1 MEGDEPRGGGA
12 GSDSLSVKRKFS
24 EIDDD
29 SSPMNGYLTSSYS
42 SEWKVYEVAQ
52 TRNSIAVLETGI
64 DKFGVI
70 NLLIKPMP
78 SSDSPKRFIIC
89 LAPTVILVKQATPYD
104 SSFHCCEIREHV
116 NLKVEDYYGA
126 KGVDKWTSHR
136 WEEELSKNEARFF
149 WVLVMTPQIFLD
161 ALRGGFLKVEMVRLL
176 VIDECHRTT
185 GNHPYAMIMKEF
197 YHKATDKPRMFGLT
211 TTAAIRKGMLF
222 RVSSLRNYQVSELE
236 NLMDSQ
242 IFNPQ
247 GKKGMD
253 KFGTNVKE
261 GPVFYDPPP
270 LCRLELKDKLR
281 TSHLKFDA
289 SLLSLLQEMEKGN
302 CQDVEENKFKAYQK
316 RLSNDYHDILHCLHS
331 LGLIC
336 AHLAAE
342 ICLEKILET
351 ETYNEC
357 SMVCKEFLSDVL
369 STLGLFLQQ
378 EEKDPVDLQQD
389 NPSAVISELVSPKL
403 QELFHLLDSLRGEMQ
418 KPCLII
424 VERIITAEVI
434 ERYLKKQ
441 ASLGYLY
448 VLYLVGDNA
457 STHALAQKMQDSFH
471 VGKVNLVFIA
481 DVVEEGFHMPDCSC
495 MVCFDLPK
503 TVCSYSQSQE
513 LAEQSNSK
521 SIMFLERG
529 NPSQRDHLYDLMRRQ
544 VPKETPNRRLCPP
557 PEANGQDV
565 KENGT
570 TVIPDPN
577 TTVHDEPAPKEQS
590 ANKRLCQLQ
599 VLDKNLLQCSA
610 KEKAASSKSKS
621 SSSAAGSKKRKEL
634 HGTTRAN
641 ALSGIWGENL
651 DGAIFQAYKLDF
663 WSNISGDAY
672 SSFSLLIESTLADD
686 VGNVEMGLYLVRKY
700 IKASVSPSGQI
711 RLSQE
716 EMVKAKCFQQ
726 FFFNG
731 MFGKLFVGSKSLGT
745 KREFLLQT
753 DTSSLW
759 HPSFMFLMLP
769 VETSDLV
776 SSATV
781 DWSAINSCA
790 CVVDFLKKNSLLE
803 LQVGEENHCNTSSGQ
818 EGTQKKDTEMNLIHF
833 ANASSDKNSIEEIVV
848 IAIHTGRIYSIVEAV
863 KDSSAMSPFEDEAS
877 LEYATY
883 AEYFNKKYGIVL
895 AHPNQ
900 PLLKLKQSHHAH
912 NLLVNF
918 NDEVIEKKEPKVGI
932 VRKTKPNIHAH
943 LPPELLV
950 RIDVPRSV
958 IKSIY
963 LLPSVMHRLESLTL
977 ASQLREEIGCSID
990 NFSISST
997 SVLEALTTLTSA
1009 EAFSMERLEL
1019 LGDSVLKYVV
1029 SCSLY
1034 LKYPNKDEGQLS
1046 RERQSIISN
1055 SNLHRLA
1062 TDRKL
1067 QGYIRNGAFE
1077 PRRWTAPGQC
1087 SLFPVPCKC
1096 GIDSREVPLE
1106 PRFFTENMTIK
1117 IGKSCDMGHRWTV
1130 SKSVSDCAEALIGA
1144 YYVSGGLTAAF
1155 HMMKWLGLDVEFDR
1169 ELVNEAIN
1177 RVSLR
1182 CYIPKDDELTELETK
1197 IRREFSSK
1205 FLLKEAITHSSVH
1218 ESYSYERLEFLGDSV
1233 LDFLITRHLFNTY
1246 EKTGPGEMT
1255 DLRSACVNNENFAQ
1269 VAVKNNLHTHLQRCA
1284 TVLETQLKEYLKSFS
1299 KPDETGR
1306 TIPSIQGP
1314 KALGDMVESI
1324 AGALLID
1331 TRLDLEEV
1339 WKVFEPL
1346 LSPLVTPD
1354 KLQLPPFRELNEL
1367 CDSLG
1372 YFFRV
1377 KCAND
1382 GVKAQAMIQLQL
1394 DDILLTGD
1402 GSEQTNKLALG
1413 KAASHLLK
1421 QLEMRN
1427 ISRKTG
1433 NGDDQSSMDI
1443 KLACNLSDRETPS
1456 SDSVE
1461 MQGTVVPVIGPIN
1474 MKKGGPRGTLHEF
1487 CKKHLWP
1494 MPTFDT
1500 LEDKSRTPF
1509 EFTDG
1514 NEKRT
1519 SFSSFISTITLRI
1532 PNREAVMYS
1541 GEARPDKKSSFD
1553 SAVVELLYEL
1563 ERRMILTIKKLKLLT
1578 GFNRSK
1584 PLWDPRN

>member
-1 MEGDEPRGGGA
+1 MMP
-12 GSDSLSVKRKFS
+12 
-24 EIDDD
+24 
-29 SSPMNGYLTSSYS
+29 
-42 SEWKVYEVAQ
+42 
-52 TRNSIAVLETGI
+52 
-64 DKFGVI
+64 
-70 NLLIKPMP
+70 P
-78 SSDSPKRFIIC
+78 SSDSAKRSIIC
-89 LAPTVILVKQATPYD
+89 LAPTVNLVKQ
-104 SSFHCCEIREHV
+104 HCCEIRAHV
-116 NLKVEDYYGA
+116 NLKVEDYFGA
-126 KGVDKWTSHR
+126 KGVDNWTSHR
-136 WEEELSKNEARFF
+136 WQEELCKNE
-149 WVLVMTPQIFLD
+149 VLVMTPQIFLD
-161 ALRGGFLKVEMVRLL
+161 ALRGGTLKLEMVRFL

-197 YHKATDKPRMFGLT
+197 YQKSTYKPRMFGLT
-211 TTAAIRKGMLF
+211 TTSAIRKD
-222 RVSSLRNYQVSELE
+222 QVSELE
-236 NLMDSQ
+236 NHMDSQ

-247 GKKGMD
+247 GEKWVEKKLAT
-253 KFGTNVKE
+253 KVRE
-261 GPVFYDPPP
+261 GPVFYDSPP
-270 LCRLELKDKLR
+270 LCCLELKDNLR

-289 SLLSLLQEMEKGN
+289 SLLRLQEMEKGN
-302 CQDVEENKFKAYQK
+302 CQDMEEEDKFKTYQK
-316 RLSNDYHDILHCLHS
+316 RLSNDYHDILHCLDS

-342 ICLEKILET
+342 ICLEKISDVKEET
-351 ETYNEC
+351 EAYKEC
-357 SMVCKEFLSDVL
+357 SVLCKQFLNDVL
-369 STLGLFLQQ
+369 STLGLSLQQ
-378 EEKDPVDLQQD
+378 EEKKLE
-389 NPSAVISELVSPKL
+389 NPSEVISGLVSPKL
-403 QELFHLLDSLRGEMQ
+403 QELFRLFASFRGEMQ
-418 KPCLII
+418 KPCLIL

-434 ERYLKKQ
+434 ERYVTKQ
-441 ASLGYLY
+441 ASLGYLH
-448 VLYLVGDNA
+448 VLYIIGNN
-457 STHALAQKMQDSFH
+457 STHSLEQKMQDSFH
-471 VGKVNLVFIA
+471 VGKVNLLFIT
-481 DVVEEGFHMPDCSC
+481 DVVAEGFHMPDCLC

-513 LAEQSNSK
+513 LAKQSNSK

-529 NPSQRDHLYDLMRRQ
+529 NPKQRDHLYDLMQRE
-544 VPKETPNRRLCPP
+544 VPMRDQETPNLRSCPP
-557 PEANGQDV
+557 PEAKGQDV
-565 KENGT
+565 MKNGA
-570 TVIPDPN
+570 TVIPDSKA
-577 TTVHDEPAPKEQS
+577 TVHDEPAPKEQS
-590 ANKRLCQLQ
+590 ANKKLRQLE
-599 VLDKNLLQCSA
+599 VLDKNLLPCSA
-610 KEKAASSKSKS
+610 KEKTASSKSKS
-621 SSSAAGSKKRKEL
+621 SLSAAGSKKRKEL
-634 HGTTRAN
+634 HGTTRAK

-663 WSNISGDAY
+663 QSNISGDVY

-686 VGNVEMGLYLVRKY
+686 VGDVEMGLYLVRKHV
-700 IKASVSPSGQI
+700 KASVSPCGEI
-711 RLSQE
+711 RLSHE

-759 HPSFMFLMLP
+759 HPSFMFLLLP
-769 VETSDLV
+769 VEINDLV
-776 SSATV
+776 SSAKV

-803 LQVGEENHCNTSSGQ
+803 LQVGDENHCNTSSSGQ
-818 EGTQKKDTEMNLIHF
+818 EVLQKKETETNLIHF
-833 ANASSDKNSIEEIVV
+833 ANASSDKNSIEETVV

-918 NDEVIEKKEPKVGI
+918 TDEVIEKNEAKVGN
-932 VRKTKPNIHAH
+932 VRKAKPNIHAH

-958 IKSIY
+958 TKSIY
-963 LLPSVMHRLESLTL
+963 LLPSVMHRLESLML
-977 ASQLREEIGCSID
+977 ASQLREEIDCSID

-1034 LKYPNKDEGQLS
+1034 LKYPNKNEGQLS

-1096 GIDSREVPLE
+1096 GIDTREVPLE

-1144 YYVSGGLTAAF
+1144 YYVSGGLTAAL
-1155 HMMKWLGLDVEFDR
+1155 HMMKWLGVDVGFDR

-1182 CYIPKDDELTELETK
+1182 CYIPKDDELKELETK

-1269 VAVKNNLHTHLQRCA
+1269 VAVKNNLHTHLQRCS
-1284 TVLETQLKEYLKSFS
+1284 TVLETQINEYLMSFS

-1306 TIPSIQGP
+1306 RIPSIQGP
-1314 KALGDMVESI
+1314 KALGDVVESI

-1339 WKVFEPL
+1339 WRVFEPL

-1354 KLQLPPFRELNEL
+1354 KLQLPPYRELNEL

-1382 GVKAQAMIQLQL
+1382 GVKAQATIQLQL
-1394 DDILLTGD
+1394 DDLLLTGD

-1421 QLEMRN
+1421 QLEKRN
-1427 ISRKTG
+1427 ISRKTS
-1433 NGDDQSSMDI
+1433 NGDDQSSMDM
-1443 KLACNLSDRETPS
+1443 KLACRETPS

-1461 MQGTVVPVIGPIN
+1461 MQSTEVPVIGPIN

-1500 LEDKSRTPF
+1500 LEEKSRTPF
-1509 EFTDG
+1509 EFADG

-1563 ERRMILTIKKLKLLT
+1563 ERRMILTIIK
-1578 GFNRSK
+1578 
-1584 PLWDPRN
+1584 

>member
-29 SSPMNGYLTSSYS
+29 SSPMNGS

-64 DKFGVI
+64 DKFG
-70 NLLIKPMP
+70 
-78 SSDSPKRFIIC
+78 
-89 LAPTVILVKQATPYD
+89 
-104 SSFHCCEIREHV
+104 HCCEIREHV

-136 WEEELSKNEARFF
+136 WEEELSKNEA
-149 WVLVMTPQIFLD
+149 LMTPQIFLD

-185 GNHPYAMIMKEF
+185 GNHPYAMIMKVGF
-197 YHKATDKPRMFGLT
+197 LD
-211 TTAAIRKGMLF
+211 
-222 RVSSLRNYQVSELE
+222 QVSELE

-281 TSHLKFDA
+281 TSHLK
-289 SLLSLLQEMEKGN
+289 
-302 CQDVEENKFKAYQK
+302 
-316 RLSNDYHDILHCLHS
+316 
-331 LGLIC
+331 
-336 AHLAAE
+336 
-342 ICLEKILET
+342 
-351 ETYNEC
+351 
-357 SMVCKEFLSDVL
+357 
-369 STLGLFLQQ
+369 Q

-503 TVCSYSQSQE
+503 TVS
-513 LAEQSNSK
+513 
-521 SIMFLERG
+521 
-529 NPSQRDHLYDLMRRQ
+529 
-544 VPKETPNRRLCPP
+544 
-557 PEANGQDV
+557 
-565 KENGT
+565 
-570 TVIPDPN
+570 
-577 TTVHDEPAPKEQS
+577 PKEQS

-818 EGTQKKDTEMNLIHF
+818 EGTQKKDTETNLIHF

-918 NDEVIEKKEPKVGI
+918 NDEVIEKKEPKGGI

-1144 YYVSGGLTAAF
+1144 YYVSGGLTAAL

-1563 ERRMILTIKKLKLLT
+1563 ERRMILTIKKVK
-1578 GFNRSK
+1578 
-1584 PLWDPRN
+1584 

>member
-1 MEGDEPRGGGA
+1 MEGDEPRGGGRT
-12 GSDSLSVKRKFS
+12 DSLSVKRKFS
-24 EIDDD
+24 EIDED
-29 SSPMNGYLTSSYS
+29 SSSASRMEIDSNGS
-42 SEWKVYEVAQ
+42 SELKVYEVAH
-52 TRNSIAVLETGI
+52 TKNTIALLETVT
-64 DKFGVI
+64 DKFGI
-70 NLLIKPMP
+70 IKLLIKAMA
-78 SSDSPKRFIIC
+78 SSDSAKRKIIC
-89 LAPTVILVKQATPYD
+89 LAPTVNLVKQ
-104 SSFHCCEIREHV
+104 HCCEIGAHV
-116 NLKVEDYYGA
+116 NLKVEEYFGA
-126 KGVDKWTSHR
+126 KGVDNWTSQR
-136 WEEELSKNEARFF
+136 WEEELSKNE
-149 WVLVMTPQIFLD
+149 VLVMTPQIFLD
-161 ALRGGFLKVEMVRLL
+161 ALRGRFLKLEMVCLL
-176 VIDECHRTT
+176 VIDECHRTS
-185 GNHPYAMIMKEF
+185 GNHPYANIMKEF
-197 YHKATDKPRMFGLT
+197 YHKSTDKPRMFGLT
-211 TTAAIRKGMLF
+211 TTSVINKD
-222 RVSSLRNYQVSELE
+222 QVSELE

-242 IFNPQ
+242 IFNPEGQ
-247 GKKGMD
+247 KRMEKLAS
-253 KFGTNVKE
+253 KVKE

-270 LCRLELKDKLR
+270 FCCLELKDKMQ
-281 TSHLKFDA
+281 TSYLKFDA
-289 SLLSLLQEMEKGN
+289 SLLRLQEMDKGY
-302 CQDVEENKFKAYQK
+302 CPDMEDKFKTYQN
-316 RLSNDYHDILHCLHS
+316 RLSNDYQEILHCLDS

-336 AHLAAE
+336 ACLAAE
-342 ICLEKILET
+342 ICLEKISDVKEET
-351 ETYNEC
+351 ETYKEC
-357 SMVCKEFLSDVL
+357 SMVCKQFLNDIL
-369 STLGLFLQQ
+369 STLGLCLQQ
-378 EEKDPVDLQQD
+378 EKSSGDLRQD
-389 NPSAVISELVSPKL
+389 NLSAVSSGLVSPKL

-418 KPCLII
+418 KPCLIL

-434 ERYLKKQ
+434 ERYVKKQ
-441 ASLGYLY
+441 ASLGYIY
-448 VLYLVGDNA
+448 VLYLIGNNA
-457 STHALAQKMQDSFH
+457 STHVLTQKMQDSFD
-471 VGKVNLVFIA
+471 VGKVNLLFIT
-481 DVVEEGFHMPDCSC
+481 DVVREGFHMPDCSC

-529 NPSQRDHLYDLMRRQ
+529 NLRQRDHLYDLMRRE
-544 VPKETPNRRLCPP
+544 VPMQDQGTPNLKLCPP
-557 PEANGQDV
+557 PAANSQDV
-565 KENGT
+565 KENGAM
-570 TVIPDPN
+570 VIPGSN
-577 TTVHDEPAPKEQS
+577 TTVYDEPAPNEQS
-590 ANKRLCQLQ
+590 ANKKLCQLE
-599 VLDKNLLQCSA
+599 VLNKDLVPCSA
-610 KEKAASSKSKS
+610 KKKAASSKSKS

-634 HGTTRAN
+634 HGITRAN
-641 ALSGIWGENL
+641 ALSGSWGENL
-651 DGAIFQAYKLDF
+651 DGAVFQAYKFDF

-686 VGNVEMGLYLVRKY
+686 VGNVEIGLYLVRKY
-700 IKASVSPSGQI
+700 IKASVSPCGPI
-711 RLSQE
+711 RLSHK

-726 FFFNG
+726 FFFNA

-753 DTSSLW
+753 DISSLW
-759 HPSFMFLMLP
+759 HPSFMFLLLP
-769 VETSDLV
+769 VETNDLV

-803 LQVGEENHCNTSSGQ
+803 LHCNTSSGQ
-818 EGTQKKDTEMNLIHF
+818 EVLQKEETETNLIHF

-918 NDEVIEKKEPKVGI
+918 NDEVIMEKEQKDSN

-943 LPPELLV
+943 MPPELLV

-958 IKSIY
+958 LKSVY
-963 LLPSVMHRLESLTL
+963 LLPSVMYRLESLIL
-977 ASQLREEIGCSID
+977 ASQLREEIDCSID

-997 SVLEALTTLTSA
+997 SVLEALTTLTCA

-1019 LGDSVLKYVV
+1019 LGDSVLKYIV
-1029 SCSLY
+1029 SCCLF
-1034 LKYPNKDEGQLS
+1034 LKHPDKDEGQLS

-1096 GIDSREVPLE
+1096 GIDTREVPLE

-1117 IGKSCDMGHRWTV
+1117 IGKSCDTGHRWTV

-1144 YYVSGGLTAAF
+1144 YYISGGLTAALR
-1155 HMMKWLGLDVEFDR
+1155 MMKWLGLDVGFDR

-1269 VAVKNNLHTHLQRCA
+1269 VAVKNNLHTHLQRCS
-1284 TVLETQLKEYLKSFS
+1284 TVLETQIREYLISFS

-1306 TIPSIQGP
+1306 KIPSIQGP
-1314 KALGDMVESI
+1314 KALGDVVESI

-1339 WKVFEPL
+1339 WRVFEPL

-1354 KLQLPPFRELNEL
+1354 KLQLPPYRELSEL

-1394 DDILLTGD
+1394 DDALLTGD

-1421 QLEMRN
+1421 QLENRN
-1427 ISRKTG
+1427 ISRKTS
-1433 NGDDQSSMDI
+1433 NGDDQSSMNI
-1443 KLACNLSDRETPS
+1443 KLACNLSDTETPS

-1461 MQGTVVPVIGPIN
+1461 MQSTLVPVIGPIN
-1474 MKKGGPRGTLHEF
+1474 MNKGGPRGTLHEF

-1494 MPTFDT
+1494 LPTFDT
-1500 LEDKSRTPF
+1500 SEEKSRTPF

-1514 NEKRT
+1514 NETRT

-1532 PNREAVMYS
+1532 PNREAVMYA

-1563 ERRMILTIKKLKLLT
+1563 ERRMILTIRK
-1578 GFNRSK
+1578 
-1584 PLWDPRN
+1584 

>member
-1 MEGDEPRGGGA
+1 MEGDEPRGG
-12 GSDSLSVKRKFS
+12 DSLSVKRKFY
-24 EIDDD
+24 EIDED
-29 SSPMNGYLTSSYS
+29 SSPMNGS
-42 SEWKVYEVAQ
+42 SELYEVAQ
-52 TRNSIAVLETGI
+52 TRNTIALLETGV
-64 DKFGVI
+64 DKFG
-70 NLLIKPMP
+70 
-78 SSDSPKRFIIC
+78 
-89 LAPTVILVKQATPYD
+89 
-104 SSFHCCEIREHV
+104 HCCEIRAHL

-136 WEEELSKNEARFF
+136 WEDELSKNEAI
-149 WVLVMTPQIFLD
+149 MTPQIFLD
-161 ALRGGFLKVEMVRLL
+161 ALRSGFLKVEMVRLL

-185 GNHPYAMIMKEF
+185 GNHPYAMIMK
-197 YHKATDKPRMFGLT
+197 
-211 TTAAIRKGMLF
+211 
-222 RVSSLRNYQVSELE
+222 
-236 NLMDSQ
+236 

-247 GKKGMD
+247 GQKGVD
-253 KFGTNVKE
+253 KFVTKVKE
-261 GPVFYDPPP
+261 GPVFYDPAP

-289 SLLSLLQEMEKGN
+289 SLLSLLQELEKGN

-316 RLSNDYHDILHCLHS
+316 RLSADYHDILHCLDR

-342 ICLEKILET
+342 ICLEKISET

-378 EEKDPVDLQQD
+378 EEKNSVDLPQD
-389 NPSAVISELVSPKL
+389 NPSAVISGLVSPKL

-434 ERYLKKQ
+434 ERYVKKQ

-448 VLYLVGDNA
+448 VLSLTGNNA
-457 STHALAQKMQDSFH
+457 STQALAQKMQDSFH
-471 VGKVNLVFIA
+471 VGKVNLVFIT

-495 MVCFDLPK
+495 M
-503 TVCSYSQSQE
+503 
-513 LAEQSNSK
+513 
-521 SIMFLERG
+521 
-529 NPSQRDHLYDLMRRQ
+529 
-544 VPKETPNRRLCPP
+544 
-557 PEANGQDV
+557 
-565 KENGT
+565 
-570 TVIPDPN
+570 
-577 TTVHDEPAPKEQS
+577 
-590 ANKRLCQLQ
+590 
-599 VLDKNLLQCSA
+599 NLLQCSA
-610 KEKAASSKSKS
+610 PSSKSKS
-621 SSSAAGSKKRKEL
+621 SASAAGSKKRKEL

-686 VGNVEMGLYLVRKY
+686 VGNVEMSLYLVRKY
-700 IKASVSPSGQI
+700 IKASVSHCGQI
-711 RLSQE
+711 RLSHE
-716 EMVKAKCFQQ
+716 EIVKAKCFQQ

-769 VETSDLV
+769 VETGDLV

-790 CVVDFLKKNSLLE
+790 CVVDFLKKNPLLE
-803 LQVGEENHCNTSSGQ
+803 LEVGEENHCNTSSGQ
-818 EGTQKKDTEMNLIHF
+818 EGTQKKETETNLIHF
-833 ANASSDKNSIEEIVV
+833 ANALSDKNSIEEIVV

-918 NDEVIEKKEPKVGI
+918 SDEVIEKKEPNVSN

-958 IKSIY
+958 TKSIY
-963 LLPSVMHRLESLTL
+963 LLPSVMHRLESLML
-977 ASQLREEIGCSID
+977 ASQLREEIDCSID

-1144 YYVSGGLTAAF
+1144 YYVSGGLTAAL
-1155 HMMKWLGLDVEFDR
+1155 HMMKWLGFDVEFDR

-1284 TVLETQLKEYLKSFS
+1284 TVLETQIKEYLMSFS

-1314 KALGDMVESI
+1314 KALGDVVESI

-1339 WKVFEPL
+1339 WRVFEPL

-1354 KLQLPPFRELNEL
+1354 KLQLPPYRELNEL

-1382 GVKAQAMIQLQL
+1382 GVKAQATIQLQL
-1394 DDILLTGD
+1394 DDVLLTGD

-1563 ERRMILTIKKLKLLT
+1563 ERRMILTIKK
-1578 GFNRSK
+1578 
-1584 PLWDPRN
+1584 

>member
-1 MEGDEPRGGGA
+1 MEGDEPRHGGGN
-12 GSDSLSVKRKFS
+12 DSLSMKRKFS
-24 EIDDD
+24 EIDED
-29 SSPMNGYLTSSYS
+29 SSPTNGS
-42 SEWKVYEVAQ
+42 SELKVYEVAQ
-52 TRNSIAVLETGI
+52 TRNTIALLEETGI
-64 DKFGVI
+64 DKLGII
-70 NLLIKPMP
+70 NLLIVKAMPMPP
-78 SSDSPKRFIIC
+78 SSDSLKRFIIC
-89 LAPTVILVKQATPYD
+89 LAPTVNLVKQ
-104 SSFHCCEIREHV
+104 HCCEIRGAHQ
-116 NLKVEDYYGA
+116 NLKVEDYFGA

-136 WEEELSKNEARFF
+136 WEEELCKNQ
-149 WVLVMTPQIFLD
+149 VLVMTPQIFLD
-161 ALRGGFLKVEMVRLL
+161 ALRGGFLKLEMICLL
-176 VIDECHRTT
+176 VIHECHRTT

-197 YHKATDKPRMFGLT
+197 YHKSTDKPRMFGLT
-211 TTAAIRKGMLF
+211 TTAAIRKD
-222 RVSSLRNYQVSELE
+222 QVSELE

-242 IFNPQ
+242 IFNPEGQ
-247 GKKGMD
+247 KGVE
-253 KFGTNVKE
+253 KFATKVKE

-270 LCRLELKDKLR
+270 FCCLELKDKLR
-281 TSHLKFDA
+281 ISHLKFDA
-289 SLLSLLQEMEKGN
+289 SLLRLQEMEKGN
-302 CQDVEENKFKAYQK
+302 CQDMEKGNKFKAYQK
-316 RLSNDYHDILHCLHS
+316 RLSDVYHDILHCLDS

-342 ICLEKILET
+342 ISLEKISDVKEET
-351 ETYNEC
+351 EAYKEC
-357 SMVCKEFLSDVL
+357 SMLCKQFLNDVL
-369 STLGLFLQQ
+369 STLGLCLQQ
-378 EEKDPVDLQQD
+378 EEKNSVDLQQD
-389 NPSAVISELVSPKL
+389 YLSAVISGLVSPKL
-403 QELFHLLDSLRGEMQ
+403 QELFHLLASLRGEMQ
-418 KPCLII
+418 KPCLIL

-434 ERYLKKQ
+434 ERYVTKQ

-448 VLYLVGDNA
+448 VLYISGNNA
-457 STHALAQKMQDSFH
+457 STRSLAQKMQDSFH
-471 VGKVNLVFIA
+471 VGKVNLLFIT
-481 DVVEEGFHMPDCSC
+481 DVVEEGFHTPDCVC

-513 LAEQSNSK
+513 LAKQSNSK

-529 NPSQRDHLYDLMRRQ
+529 NPRQRDHLYDLMRRE
-544 VPKETPNRRLCPP
+544 VPMRDQETLNLKRMCPP
-557 PEANGQDV
+557 PEANGQGV
-565 KENGT
+565 KENGA
-570 TVIPDPN
+570 TVIPDSN

-590 ANKRLCQLQ
+590 ANKKLRQLE
-599 VLDKNLLQCSA
+599 VLDKNLLPCSA
-610 KEKAASSKSKS
+610 KQKAASSKSKS
-621 SSSAAGSKKRKEL
+621 SSSAAAGSKKRKEL

-651 DGAIFQAYKLDF
+651 DGAIFHAYKLDF
-663 WSNISGDAY
+663 RSNISGDVY

-686 VGNVEMGLYLVRKY
+686 VGNVEMGLYLIRKHV
-700 IKASVSPSGQI
+700 KASVSHCSQI

-731 MFGKLFVGSKSLGT
+731 VFGKLFVASKSLGT

-759 HPSFMFLMLP
+759 HPSFMFLLLP
-769 VETSDLV
+769 VETNDLV

-803 LQVGEENHCNTSSGQ
+803 LQVGDENHCNTSSGQ
-818 EGTQKKDTEMNLIHF
+818 KVLLEDEKREMETNLIHF
-833 ANASSDKNSIEEIVV
+833 ANASSDKHSIEETVV

-863 KDSSAMSPFEDEAS
+863 KDSSAMSSFEDEAS
-877 LEYATY
+877 LDYATY
-883 AEYFNKKYGIVL
+883 AEYFSKKYGIVL

-918 NDEVIEKKEPKVGI
+918 IDEVIEKKEPKVGN

-950 RIDVPRSV
+950 RIDVQRSV
-958 IKSIY
+958 LKSIY
-963 LLPSVMHRLESLTL
+963 LLPSVMHRLESLML
-977 ASQLREEIGCSID
+977 ASQLREEIDCSID

-997 SVLEALTTLTSA
+997 SVLEALTTLTCA

-1046 RERQSIISN
+1046 RQRQSIISN

-1096 GIDSREVPLE
+1096 GIDTREVPLE

-1130 SKSVSDCAEALIGA
+1130 SKSVSDCAEGLIGA
-1144 YYVSGGLTAAF
+1144 YYVSGGLTAAL

-1182 CYIPKDDELTELETK
+1182 CYIPKDGELTELETK

-1255 DLRSACVNNENFAQ
+1255 DIRSACVNNENFAQ

-1284 TVLETQLKEYLKSFS
+1284 TVLETQIKEYLMSFS

-1339 WKVFEPL
+1339 WRVFEPL

-1354 KLQLPPFRELNEL
+1354 KLQLPPYRELSEL

-1382 GVKAQAMIQLQL
+1382 GVKAQATIQLQL
-1394 DDILLTGD
+1394 DDVLLTGD

-1421 QLEMRN
+1421 QLEKRN
-1427 ISRKTG
+1427 ISRKTW
-1433 NGDDQSSMDI
+1433 NGDDHSSMDM
-1443 KLACNLSDRETPS
+1443 KLECNLSDRETPS

-1461 MQGTVVPVIGPIN
+1461 MQSIVVPVIGPIN
-1474 MKKGGPRGTLHEF
+1474 MNKGGPRGTLHEL

-1500 LEDKSRTPF
+1500 LEEKSRTPF

-1519 SFSSFISTITLRI
+1519 SFSSFISTITLKI

-1563 ERRMILTIKKLKLLT
+1563 ERRMILTIKK
-1578 GFNRSK
+1578 
-1584 PLWDPRN
+1584 

>member
-1 MEGDEPRGGGA
+1 MEGDEPRGGGG
-12 GSDSLSVKRKFS
+12 GSNSLSVKRKFS
-24 EIDDD
+24 EIDED
-29 SSPMNGYLTSSYS
+29 SSSSPTINGL
-42 SEWKVYEVAQ
+42 KVYEVVAQ
-52 TRNSIAVLETGI
+52 TRNTIALLEETGT
-64 DKFGVI
+64 DKSGVI
-70 NLLIKPMP
+70 IKSLIKAMP

-89 LAPTVILVKQATPYD
+89 LAPTVNLVKQ
-104 SSFHCCEIREHV
+104 HCCEIRAHV
-116 NLKVEDYYGA
+116 NLKVEDYFGA

-136 WEEELSKNEARFF
+136 WEQELSDNE
-149 WVLVMTPQIFLD
+149 VLVMTPQIFLD
-161 ALRGGFLKVEMVRLL
+161 ALRSGFLKLEMVRLL

-197 YHKATDKPRMFGLT
+197 YHKSTDKPRMFGLT
-211 TTAAIRKGMLF
+211 TTDAIRKD
-222 RVSSLRNYQVSELE
+222 QVSELE
-236 NLMDSQ
+236 KLMDSQ
-242 IFNPQ
+242 IFNP
-247 GKKGMD
+247 KGQKRVD
-253 KFGTNVKE
+253 KVARKVKE

-270 LCRLELKDKLR
+270 FCSLELKDKLR

-289 SLLSLLQEMEKGN
+289 SLLRLQEMEKGN
-302 CQDVEENKFKAYQK
+302 CQDMEKKFTTYQK
-316 RLSNDYHDILHCLHS
+316 RLSDDYHDILHCLDS

-342 ICLEKILET
+342 ICLEKISEA
-351 ETYNEC
+351 ETYEEC
-357 SMVCKEFLSDVL
+357 SMVYKHFLSDVL

-378 EEKDPVDLQQD
+378 EEKNSVDLQQD
-389 NPSAVISELVSPKL
+389 NPSAVISGRVSPKL
-403 QELFHLLDSLRGEMQ
+403 QELLRLLDSLRGETQ
-418 KPCLII
+418 KPCLIL
-424 VERIITAEVI
+424 VERSITAEVI
-434 ERYLKKQ
+434 ERYVKKQ
-441 ASLGYLY
+441 TSLGYLNI
-448 VLYLVGDNA
+448 LYLNGNNA
-457 STHALAQKMQDSFH
+457 STHALAQKIH
-471 VGKVNLVFIA
+471 VGKVNLLFITG
-481 DVVEEGFHMPDCSC
+481 VVEEGFHIPDCSC
-495 MVCFDLPK
+495 TVCFDLPK

-513 LAEQSNSK
+513 LVKQSNYK

-529 NPSQRDHLYDLMRRQ
+529 NSSQRDHLYNLMRREVQ
-544 VPKETPNRRLCPP
+544 MRDQETPNLRLCPP
-557 PEANGQDV
+557 PEGKGQEVKANV
-565 KENGT
+565 A
-570 TVIPDPN
+570 TVIPDSK
-577 TTVHDEPAPKEQS
+577 TTVLDEPARKEQS
-590 ANKRLCQLQ
+590 PNKRLRQLE
-599 VLDKNLLQCSA
+599 VLDKNLLPCIA
-610 KEKAASSKSKS
+610 KAKAAPSKSKS

-641 ALSGIWGENL
+641 ALSGTWGENL
-651 DGAIFQAYKLDF
+651 DGAVFQAYRMDF
-663 WSNISGDAY
+663 QSNISGDAY
-672 SSFSLLIESTLADD
+672 SSFSLLIESTLAGD
-686 VGNVEMGLYLVRKY
+686 VGNVEMDLYLVRKH
-700 IKASVSPSGQI
+700 IKASVTPCGQI

-731 MFGKLFVGSKSLGT
+731 MFGKLFVGSKSQGT

-759 HPSFMFLMLP
+759 DPSFMFLLLP

-776 SSATV
+776 SV

-790 CVVDFLKKNSLLE
+790 SVVDFLKENSLLE
-803 LQVGEENHCNTSSGQ
+803 LQVGDDENQRNTTSSGQ
-818 EGTQKKDTEMNLIHF
+818 EVLQEKETETDLIHF
-833 ANASSDKNSIEEIVV
+833 ANASSDRNSIEETVV

-863 KDSSAMSPFEDEAS
+863 KDSSAMSPFEDETS

-918 NDEVIEKKEPKVGI
+918 TDEVIEKKEPKAGGN
-932 VRKTKPNIHAH
+932 VRKAKPNIHAH

-958 IKSIY
+958 TKSIY
-963 LLPSVMHRLESLTL
+963 LLPSVMHRLESLML

-997 SVLEALTTLTSA
+997 SVLEALTTLTCP

-1019 LGDSVLKYVV
+1019 LGDSVLKYAV

-1046 RERQSIISN
+1046 RQRQTVISN

-1077 PRRWTAPGQC
+1077 PRRWTAPGQS

-1096 GIDSREVPLE
+1096 GVDTREVPLE

-1144 YYVSGGLTAAF
+1144 YYVSGGLDGAL
-1155 HMMKWLGLDVEFDR
+1155 HMLKWLGVVDVGFDG
-1169 ELVNEAIN
+1169 ELVNEAIS

-1182 CYIPKDDELTELETK
+1182 CYVPKDGDELTELERK
-1197 IRREFSSK
+1197 IGREFSWK

-1269 VAVKNNLHTHLQRCA
+1269 VAVKHSLHTHLQRSA
-1284 TVLETQLKEYLKSFS
+1284 TVLETQIKEYLMSFS
-1299 KPDETGR
+1299 KPDGTGR

-1314 KALGDMVESI
+1314 KALGDLVESI

-1339 WKVFEPL
+1339 LRVFEPL

-1354 KLQLPPFRELNEL
+1354 KLQLPPYRELSEL

-1382 GVKAQAMIQLQL
+1382 GVKAQATIQLQL
-1394 DDILLTGD
+1394 DDVLLTGD

-1421 QLEMRN
+1421 LLERN
-1427 ISRKTG
+1427 ISRRTL
-1433 NGDDQSSMDI
+1433 NGDDQSSMDM
-1443 KLACNLSDRETPS
+1443 KLACDVSDRETPS
-1456 SDSVE
+1456 SDPVE
-1461 MQGTVVPVIGPIN
+1461 MQSTVVPVIGPIN

-1500 LEDKSRTPF
+1500 LEEKSRTPF

-1514 NEKRT
+1514 DEKRT
-1519 SFSSFISTITLRI
+1519 SFSSFVSTITLRI
-1532 PNREAVMYS
+1532 PNREAVMHS

-1563 ERRMILTIKKLKLLT
+1563 ERRMILTIKI
-1578 GFNRSK
+1578 
-1584 PLWDPRN
+1584 

>member
-1 MEGDEPRGGGA
+1 MEGDETRGGG
-12 GSDSLSVKRKFS
+12 GSNSVSAKRKFS
-24 EIDDD
+24 EIDED
-29 SSPMNGYLTSSYS
+29 SSSSS
-42 SEWKVYEVAQ
+42 MINISELKTYEVVAQ
-52 TRNSIAVLETGI
+52 TRNTIVLLEETGT

-70 NLLIKPMP
+70 NFLIKSAMP
-78 SSDSPKRFIIC
+78 PSSSDSDKRFIIC
-89 LAPTVILVKQATPYD
+89 LAPTVNLVKQ
-104 SSFHCCEIREHV
+104 HCCEIRAHL
-116 NLKVEDYYGA
+116 NLKVEDYFGA

-136 WEEELSKNEARFF
+136 WEQELSNNQ
-149 WVLVMTPQIFLD
+149 VLVMTPQILLD
-161 ALRGGFLKVEMVRLL
+161 ALRGGFLKLEMVRLL

-197 YHKATDKPRMFGLT
+197 YHKSTDKPRMFGLT
-211 TTAAIRKGMLF
+211 TTDAIRKD
-222 RVSSLRNYQVSELE
+222 QVSELE

-247 GKKGMD
+247 RQKGVVD
-253 KFGTNVKE
+253 KSAAKVKE

-270 LCRLELKDKLR
+270 FCYLELKDKLR

-289 SLLSLLQEMEKGN
+289 SLLRLQEMEEGN
-302 CQDVEENKFKAYQK
+302 CQDTENKCEAYQK
-316 RLSNDYHDILHCLHS
+316 RLSRDYNDILHCLDS

-342 ICLEKILET
+342 ICLEKISET
-351 ETYNEC
+351 ETNEEEC
-357 SMVCKEFLSDVL
+357 SMVYKHFLSDVL

-378 EEKDPVDLQQD
+378 EEKNSVDLQQV
-389 NPSAVISELVSPKL
+389 NPSAVISGLVSRKL
-403 QELFHLLDSLRGEMQ
+403 QELLHLLDSLRGETQ
-418 KPCLII
+418 KPCLIL
-424 VERIITAEVI
+424 VERIITAVVI
-434 ERYLKKQ
+434 ERYVKQQ

-448 VLYLVGDNA
+448 VLHLIGNNA
-457 STHALAQKMQDSFH
+457 STHDALAQKMQDSFH
-471 VGKVNLVFIA
+471 VGKVNVLFIT

-495 MVCFDLPK
+495 MICFDLPK
-503 TVCSYSQSQE
+503 TVRSYSQSQE
-513 LAEQSNSK
+513 LAKQSNSK

-529 NPSQRDHLYDLMRRQ
+529 NSSQRDHLYDLMRRE
-544 VPKETPNRRLCPP
+544 VPVRDQETPNLRLCPP

-565 KENGT
+565 KENGA
-570 TVIPDPN
+570 TVTPDSN
-577 TTVHDEPAPKEQS
+577 TTVTDEPAPKEQS
-590 ANKRLCQLQ
+590 ANKKLRQHE
-599 VLDKNLLQCSA
+599 VVDKNLLPCSA
-610 KEKAASSKSKS
+610 KEKATTPSKSKS

-641 ALSGIWGENL
+641 ALSGTWGENL
-651 DGAIFQAYKLDF
+651 DGAVFQAYKLDF
-663 WSNISGDAY
+663 RSNISGDAY

-686 VGNVEMGLYLVRKY
+686 VGNVEMDLYLVRRF
-700 IKASVSPSGQI
+700 IKASVSPCGQI

-759 HPSFMFLMLP
+759 DPSFMFLLLP
-769 VETSDLV
+769 VETGDQA
-776 SSATV
+776 SSATTV

-790 CVVDFLKKNSLLE
+790 CVVDFLKNNSLLE
-803 LQVGEENHCNTSSGQ
+803 LQVGDDENHHCDTSPGQ
-818 EGTQKKDTEMNLIHF
+818 EVLQKKETETNLIHF

-848 IAIHTGRIYSIVEAV
+848 VAIHTGRIYSIVEAV

-918 NDEVIEKKEPKVGI
+918 SEEVIEKKEPKVGGN
-932 VRKTKPNIHAH
+932 VRKAKPNIHAH

-958 IKSIY
+958 TKSIY
-963 LLPSVMHRLESLTL
+963 LLPSVMHRLESLML
-977 ASQLREEIGCSID
+977 ASQLREEIGCCSVD

-997 SVLEALTTLTSA
+997 SVLEAVTTLTSA

-1046 RERQSIISN
+1046 RQRQSIISN

-1077 PRRWTAPGQC
+1077 PRRWTAPGQY

-1096 GIDSREVPLE
+1096 GIDTREVPLE

-1117 IGKSCDMGHRWTV
+1117 IGKSCDVGHRWTV

-1144 YYVSGGLTAAF
+1144 YYVSGGLDGAL
-1155 HMMKWLGLDVEFDR
+1155 HVMKWLGEDVGFDR

-1182 CYIPKDDELTELETK
+1182 CYVPKDGELTELEAK
-1197 IRREFSSK
+1197 IGREFSSK
-1205 FLLKEAITHSSVH
+1205 FLLKEAITHTSVH

-1269 VAVKNNLHTHLQRCA
+1269 VAVKNNLHTHLQRCS
-1284 TVLETQLKEYLKSFS
+1284 TVLETQIKEYLMSFS

-1314 KALGDMVESI
+1314 KALGDVVESI

-1331 TRLDLEEV
+1331 TRLDLDEV
-1339 WKVFEPL
+1339 WRVFEPL

-1354 KLQLPPFRELNEL
+1354 KLQLPPYRELSEL

-1382 GVKAQAMIQLQL
+1382 GVKAQATIQLQL
-1394 DDILLTGD
+1394 DDVLLIGD

-1421 QLEMRN
+1421 QLEKRN
-1427 ISRKTG
+1427 ISRKTL
-1433 NGDDQSSMDI
+1433 NGDDQSSMDM

-1456 SDSVE
+1456 SDSIE
-1461 MQGTVVPVIGPIN
+1461 MQSTVVPVIGPIN

-1494 MPTFDT
+1494 MPTYDT
-1500 LEDKSRTPF
+1500 LEEKSRTPF

-1519 SFSSFISTITLRI
+1519 SFSSFVSTITLRI

-1563 ERRMILTIKKLKLLT
+1563 ERRMILTIKM
-1578 GFNRSK
+1578 
-1584 PLWDPRN
+1584 

>member
-1 MEGDEPRGGGA
+1 MNPDHLSVYIIIYPSYDQPTTRSTDASVNSATPIQLQAIVHYATFTITPQQNIHGISISFNVLKDLAPANFLVFGLGRDAPGRMAAIYSAAVMARNRKKPGVTHVFSTLTGELRRRKKENSLFISALETLIPFEEESLYPSLSPFSMEGDEPRGGGA

-29 SSPMNGYLTSSYS
+29 SSPMNGS

-64 DKFGVI
+64 DKFG
-70 NLLIKPMP
+70 
-78 SSDSPKRFIIC
+78 
-89 LAPTVILVKQATPYD
+89 
-104 SSFHCCEIREHV
+104 HCCEIREHV

-185 GNHPYAMIMKEF
+185 GNHPYAMIMKVGF
-197 YHKATDKPRMFGLT
+197 LD
-211 TTAAIRKGMLF
+211 
-222 RVSSLRNYQVSELE
+222 QVSELE

-495 MVCFDLPK
+495 M
-503 TVCSYSQSQE
+503 
-513 LAEQSNSK
+513 
-521 SIMFLERG
+521 
-529 NPSQRDHLYDLMRRQ
+529 
-544 VPKETPNRRLCPP
+544 
-557 PEANGQDV
+557 
-565 KENGT
+565 
-570 TVIPDPN
+570 
-577 TTVHDEPAPKEQS
+577 
-590 ANKRLCQLQ
+590 
-599 VLDKNLLQCSA
+599 NLLQCSA

-818 EGTQKKDTEMNLIHF
+818 EGTQKKDTETNLIHF

-1144 YYVSGGLTAAF
+1144 YYVSGGLTAAL

>member
-1 MEGDEPRGGGA
+1 RKKENRLFIGLFEEESLYPSLSPFSMEGDEPRGG
-12 GSDSLSVKRKFS
+12 GSDSLSVKRKFY
-24 EIDDD
+24 EIDED
-29 SSPMNGYLTSSYS
+29 SSPMNGS
-42 SEWKVYEVAQ
+42 SELYEVAQ
-52 TRNSIAVLETGI
+52 TRNTIALLETGV
-64 DKFGVI
+64 DKFG
-70 NLLIKPMP
+70 
-78 SSDSPKRFIIC
+78 
-89 LAPTVILVKQATPYD
+89 
-104 SSFHCCEIREHV
+104 HCCEIRAHL

-136 WEEELSKNEARFF
+136 WEEELFKNEAN
-149 WVLVMTPQIFLD
+149 

-185 GNHPYAMIMKEF
+185 GNHPYAMIMK
-197 YHKATDKPRMFGLT
+197 TNRG
-211 TTAAIRKGMLF
+211 
-222 RVSSLRNYQVSELE
+222 YQVSELE

-247 GKKGMD
+247 GQKGVD
-253 KFGTNVKE
+253 KFVTKVKE
-261 GPVFYDPPP
+261 GPVFYDPAP

-289 SLLSLLQEMEKGN
+289 SLLSLLQELEKGN

-316 RLSNDYHDILHCLHS
+316 RLSADYHDILHCLDS

-342 ICLEKILET
+342 ICLEKISET

-369 STLGLFLQQ
+369 STLGLFLQK
-378 EEKDPVDLQQD
+378 EEKNSVDLPQD
-389 NPSAVISELVSPKL
+389 NPSAVISGLVSPKL

-434 ERYLKKQ
+434 ERYVKKQ

-448 VLYLVGDNA
+448 VLSLIGNNA
-457 STHALAQKMQDSFH
+457 STQALAQKMQDSFH
-471 VGKVNLVFIA
+471 VGKVNLVFIT

-495 MVCFDLPK
+495 M
-503 TVCSYSQSQE
+503 
-513 LAEQSNSK
+513 
-521 SIMFLERG
+521 
-529 NPSQRDHLYDLMRRQ
+529 
-544 VPKETPNRRLCPP
+544 
-557 PEANGQDV
+557 
-565 KENGT
+565 
-570 TVIPDPN
+570 
-577 TTVHDEPAPKEQS
+577 
-590 ANKRLCQLQ
+590 
-599 VLDKNLLQCSA
+599 NLLQCSA
-610 KEKAASSKSKS
+610 KEKAPSSKSKS
-621 SSSAAGSKKRKEL
+621 SASAAGSKKRKEL

-686 VGNVEMGLYLVRKY
+686 VGNVEMSLYLVRKY
-700 IKASVSPSGQI
+700 IKASVSHCGQI
-711 RLSQE
+711 RLSHE
-716 EMVKAKCFQQ
+716 EIVKAKCFQQ

-769 VETSDLV
+769 VETGDLV

-790 CVVDFLKKNSLLE
+790 CVVDFLKKNPLLE

-818 EGTQKKDTEMNLIHF
+818 EGTQKKETETNLIHF
-833 ANASSDKNSIEEIVV
+833 ANALSDKNSIEEIVV

-918 NDEVIEKKEPKVGI
+918 SDEGKLSLPLDIVMYKLLKMLFPKCKWTVIEKKEPNVSN

-958 IKSIY
+958 TKSIY
-963 LLPSVMHRLESLTL
+963 LLPSVMHRLESLML
-977 ASQLREEIGCSID
+977 ASQLREEIDCSID

-1117 IGKSCDMGHRWTV
+1117 IGKACDMGHRWTV

-1144 YYVSGGLTAAF
+1144 YYVSGGLTAAL
-1155 HMMKWLGLDVEFDR
+1155 HMMKWLGFDVEFDR

-1284 TVLETQLKEYLKSFS
+1284 TVLETQIKEYLMSFS
-1299 KPDETGR
+1299 EPDETGR
-1306 TIPSIQGP
+1306 TIPSMQGP
-1314 KALGDMVESI
+1314 KALGDVVESI

-1339 WKVFEPL
+1339 WRVFEPL

-1354 KLQLPPFRELNEL
+1354 KLQLPPYRELNEL

-1382 GVKAQAMIQLQL
+1382 GVKAQATIQLQL
-1394 DDILLTGD
+1394 DDVLLTGD

-1563 ERRMILTIKKLKLLT
+1563 ERRMILTIKNSQTLLELQLLT

-1584 PLWDPRN
+1584 PLWDPRI